1 MRINNNIAA
10 LNTYRQL
17 TNNTQAGSKSLEKLS
32 SGLRINKAGDD
43 AAGLAIS
50 EKMRSQITGLDQATR
65 NAQDGI
71 SLIQTAEGALGE
83 THSILKRM
91 RQLALQSATDTNAS
105 LDRSALQKELNQL
118 TTEINRIGNTT
129 EFNTKKL
136 LNGGGIETELQVNQN
151 VQGAGKAYVD
161 GQVLSSVTAATFTK
175 TGVNIKGVAAQWA
188 IDLSTASTSIAAGT
202 SAEADLKSYGTF
214 TFGDVTVTLKNK
226 NLDTTGTN
234 AGSSAVEAG
243 ATKNAVTVYID
254 NTSNSSTPV
263 TALTSAQIADAIV
276 KGLNASF
283 VSEGSQYAGF
293 KASLSGGSSGTII
306 IKANG
311 PQDSNQPIN
320 TGSKYNELKLSSTI
334 SGLSYV
340 NTAQNLATK
349 GVDAVRGQQ
358 VITFDKAIEMKDL
371 SIDFKVA
378 DSSGG
383 LTKTVTLQSGKDFA
397 VTYDAK
403 AQVAEIAKA
412 LNGNSTFS
420 EDWIASADGNKLS
433 FSLKADSIINEAT
446 LYAATVKAQSAQT
459 TTKGE
464 SSISIDNAIEV
475 GGRYIIDGQS
485 IEVVADANDER
496 ITQGKA
502 MLYSDDTVEVA
513 KRLETAIKV
522 NDQLSLKYSAQQV
535 GSNIRLTQNSEYE
548 SMNSTKAVANTNKDD
563 SFMANLQIGANYN
576 QSMTVNIEDMRSK
589 ALNIVSTIPSATL
602 KASDGAVASY
612 TRLQVVSDGISNAN
626 TEYALDISDF
636 TKASAAVSVLDDA
649 IAKVSDQRSQLGA
662 FQNRL
667 EHTIS
672 NLGTSSENLTAAE
685 SRVRD
690 VDMAAEM
697 MTYTK
702 NNILTQAA
710 QAMLAQ
716 ANQTP
721 QGVLQLLQ

>member
-17 TNNTQAGSKSLEKLS
+17 VNNTNAGSKSLEKLS

-50 EKMRSQITGLDQATR
+50 EKMRSQITGLDQASR

-71 SLIQTAEGALGE
+71 SLIQTAEGALAE
-83 THSILKRM
+83 THNILKRM
-91 RQLALQSATDTNAS
+91 RQLALQSSTDTNAS

-136 LNGGGIETELQVNQN
+136 LNGGGIESELPLNQS

-161 GQVLSSVTAATFTK
+161 GQVLGTTASNFTK
-175 TGVNIKGVAAQWA
+175 TGVNIKGVSAEWELNLTSA
-188 IDLSTASTSIAAGT
+188 SIAAGN

-214 TFGDVTVTLKNK
+214 TFGDVTVTIKNK
-226 NLDTTGTN
+226 NLDTNTTATAG
-234 AGSSAVEAG
+234 GSSAIEAG
-243 ATKNAVTVYID
+243 VTKNAVTVYID
-254 NTSNSSTPV
+254 NTLNTNGNITL
-263 TALTSAQIADAIV
+263 TAGQIADAIA

-293 KASLSGGSSGTII
+293 KATVSGGRITV
-306 IKANG
+306 KADG
-311 PQDSNQPIN
+311 PGVAATPIN
-320 TGSKYNELKLSSTI
+320 TGSQYNELKISSTVSGITSI
-334 SGLSYV
+334 S
-340 NTAQNLATK
+340 TASNITKK

-371 SIDFKVA
+371 KIDFRVA
-378 DSSGG
+378 TTSGPLG
-383 LTKTVTLQSGKDFA
+383 SAITLQSGKDFA
-397 VTYDAK
+397 VTSDAT
-403 AQVAEIAKA
+403 AQVVEIAKA
-412 LNGNSTFS
+412 LNGNTTFS
-420 EDWIASADGNKLS
+420 TNWIASADGNKLS
-433 FSLKADSIINEAT
+433 FSLKADSIINESS
-446 LYAATVKAQSAQT
+446 LIAATVKAQSAQT
-459 TTKGE
+459 ATKGE
-464 SSISIDNAIEV
+464 SSIAIDKAIEV

-485 IEVVADANDER
+485 IEVVADANDEK

-502 MLYSDDTVEVA
+502 IFYSDDTVEVA

-535 GSNIRLTQNSEYE
+535 GSNIRLTQNSNYE
-548 SMNSTKAVANTNKDD
+548 SMNSAEAIANTNKDD

-576 QSMTVNIEDMRSK
+576 QSMTVNIEDMRSRS
-589 ALNIVSTIPSATL
+589 LGIVSNKASDTL
-602 KASDGAVASY
+602 KASDGAVASF
-612 TRLQVVSDGISNAN
+612 TRTQVVSDGISNTN
-626 TEYALDISDF
+626 TEYALDISDYS
-636 TKASAAVSVLDDA
+636 KASAAVSVLDDA
-649 IAKVSDQRSQLGA
+649 IARVSDQRSQLGA

-690 VDMAAEM
+690 VDMASEM

-721 QGVLQLLQ
+721 QGVLQLLR

>member
-17 TNNTQAGSKSLEKLS
+17 VNNTNAGSKSLEKLS

-50 EKMRSQITGLDQATR
+50 EKMRSQITGLDQASR

-71 SLIQTAEGALGE
+71 SLIQTAEGALAE
-83 THSILKRM
+83 THNILKRM
-91 RQLALQSATDTNAS
+91 RQLALQSSTDTNAS

-136 LNGGGIETELQVNQN
+136 LNGGGIANDLPIAQS

-161 GQVLSSVTAATFTK
+161 GQVLSTTASTFTK
-175 TGVNIKGVAAQWA
+175 TGVNIKGVSAEWELNINGA
-188 IDLSTASTSIAAGT
+188 SIAAGS

-214 TFGDVTVTLKNK
+214 TFGDVTVTIKNK

-234 AGSSAVEAG
+234 GGSSAIEAG

-254 NTSNSSTPV
+254 NTSNSTGSV
-263 TALTSAQIADAIV
+263 TAPTSVQIADAIA

-283 VSEGSQYAGF
+283 IAEGSQYSGF
-293 KASLSGGSSGTII
+293 KATLSGGSILV
-306 IKANG
+306 KANG
-311 PQDSNQPIN
+311 PGDQNLPIN
-320 TGSKYNELKLSSTI
+320 TGSEFNELKVSSTVNGLTSI
-334 SGLSYV
+334 S
-340 NTAQNLATK
+340 TAANLTKK

-397 VTYDAK
+397 VTSDAT

-412 LNGNSTFS
+412 LNGNTTFS

-433 FSLKADSIINEAT
+433 FSLKADSIINESSLTAAT
-446 LYAATVKAQSAQT
+446 LAAKSAQT
-459 TTKGE
+459 ATKGE
-464 SSISIDNAIEV
+464 SSIEIDKVMEV
-475 GGRYIIDGQS
+475 GGRYIVDGQS
-485 IEVVADANDER
+485 IEVVADANDAK

-502 MLYSDDTVEVA
+502 IFYSDDTVEIA
-513 KRLETAIKV
+513 KRLESAIKV
-522 NDQLSLKYSAQQV
+522 NDDLSVKYKAQQV
-535 GSNIRLTQNSEYE
+535 GATIRLTQNENYE
-548 SMNSTKAVANTNKDD
+548 SMIGPKGVANTNKDD
-563 SFMANLQIGANYN
+563 TFNANLQIGANYN
-576 QSMTVNIEDMRSK
+576 QSMTVKIDDMRSGALGIVGDK
-589 ALNIVSTIPSATL
+589 ASSTIV
-602 KASDGAVASY
+602 ASDGAKATL
-612 TRLQVVSDGISNAN
+612 TRTKVVTDGTSNEA
-626 TEYALDISDF
+626 TQYALDISDF
-636 TKASAAVSVLDDA
+636 SKASAAVSVLDDA

-690 VDMAAEM
+690 VDMASEM

-721 QGVLQLLQ
+721 QGVLQLLR

>member
-161 GQVLSSVTAATFTK
+161 GQVLSSVTATTFTK
-175 TGVNIKGVAAQWA
+175 TGVNIKGVSAEWTL
-188 IDLSTASTSIAAGT
+188 DLTSASIAAGS

-214 TFGDVTVTLKNK
+214 TFGDVTVTIKNK
-226 NLDTTGTN
+226 NLDTTAT
-234 AGSSAVEAG
+234 AGGASAIEAG

-254 NTSNSSTPV
+254 NTSNTNTNV
-263 TALTSAQIADAIV
+263 TALTGGQIADAIV

-283 VSEGSQYAGF
+283 ISEGSQYAGF
-293 KASLSGGSSGTII
+293 KATLSGGSIV
-306 IKANG
+306 IKADG
-311 PQDSNQPIN
+311 PQDANMPIN
-320 TGSKYNELKLSSTI
+320 TGSQYNELKISSTVSGVTSI
-334 SGLSYV
+334 S
-340 NTAQNLATK
+340 TASNLKTK

-446 LYAATVKAQSAQT
+446 LTAATVKAQSAQT

-464 SSISIDNAIEV
+464 SSIAIDRAIEV
-475 GGRYIIDGQS
+475 GGRYIIDGQN
-485 IEVVADANDER
+485 IEVVADANDEK

-502 MLYSDDTVEVA
+502 IFYSDDTVEVA

-535 GSNIRLTQNSEYE
+535 GSNIRLTQNSNYE

-589 ALNIVSTIPSATL
+589 ALNIVSTIPSDTL

-721 QGVLQLLQ
+721 QGVLQLLK

>member
-17 TNNTQAGSKSLEKLS
+17 VNNTNAGSKSLEKLS

-50 EKMRSQITGLDQATR
+50 EKMRSQITGLDQASR

-71 SLIQTAEGALGE
+71 SLIQTAEGALAE
-83 THSILKRM
+83 THNILKRM

-136 LNGGGIETELQVNQN
+136 LNGGGIESELTLNQS

-161 GQVLSSVTAATFTK
+161 GQVLTATAVNFTK
-175 TGVNIKGVAAQWA
+175 TGVNIKGVSAEWA
-188 IDLSTASTSIAAGT
+188 LDLSAASIAAGT

-234 AGSSAVEAG
+234 GGTSAVEAG

-254 NTSNSSTPV
+254 NTSNSSASV
-263 TALTSAQIADAIV
+263 TAPTSAQIADAV
-276 KGLNASF
+276 AKGLNASF

-293 KASLSGGSSGTII
+293 KATLSGGTVVV
-306 IKANG
+306 KADG
-311 PQDSNQPIN
+311 AQDANMPIN
-320 TGSKYNELKLSSTI
+320 TGSKYNELKINSTV
-334 SGLSYV
+334 SGLSSIS
-340 NTAQNLATK
+340 TASNLKTK

-371 SIDFKVA
+371 KVDFQVA
-378 DSSGG
+378 DSTGA
-383 LTKTVTLQSGKDFA
+383 LAAAITLQAGKDFA
-397 VTYDAK
+397 VTSDAT

-420 EDWIASADGNKLS
+420 DNWVASSDGNKLS
-433 FSLKADSIINEAT
+433 FQLKPDSIINEASLT
-446 LYAATVKAQSAQT
+446 AATVKSQTAQT
-459 TTKGE
+459 ATKGE
-464 SSISIDNAIEV
+464 SSISIDKAIEV
-475 GGRYIIDGQS
+475 GGRYIIDGES
-485 IEVVADANDER
+485 IEVVADAADIK

-502 MLYSDDTVEVA
+502 IFYSDDTVEVA
-513 KRLETAIKV
+513 KRLESAIKV
-522 NDQLSLKYSAQQV
+522 NDNLSVKYSAQQV
-535 GSNIRLTQNSEYE
+535 GGTIRLTQNENYE
-548 SMNSTKAVANTNKDD
+548 SMNAPKGVANTNKDD
-563 SFMANLQIGANYN
+563 TFNANLQIGANYS
-576 QSMTVNIEDMRSK
+576 QSMTVKIDDMRSEALGIVGDK
-589 ALNIVSTIPSATL
+589 ASSTIV
-602 KASDGAVASY
+602 ASDGAKATL
-612 TRLQVVSDGISNAN
+612 TRTKVVTDGTSNEA
-626 TEYALDISDF
+626 TQYALDISDF
-636 TKASAAVSVLDDA
+636 SKASAAVSVLDDA

-690 VDMAAEM
+690 VDMASEM

-721 QGVLQLLQ
+721 QGVLQLLR

>member
-136 LNGGGIETELQVNQN
+136 LNGGGIDTELQVTQN

-161 GQVLSSVTAATFTK
+161 GQVLGPATATFTK
-175 TGVNIKGVAAQWA
+175 TGVNIKGASAEWTL
-188 IDLSTASTSIAAGT
+188 DLSSVSIAAGN

-226 NLDTTGTN
+226 NLDTNTAAGGT
-234 AGSSAVEAG
+234 SAIEAG
-243 ATKNAVTVYID
+243 VTKNAVTVYID
-254 NTSNSSTPV
+254 NTSNSTSNIT
-263 TALTSAQIADAIV
+263 LTSGQIADAIT

-293 KASLSGGSSGTII
+293 KATLSGSRILV
-306 IKANG
+306 KADG
-311 PQDSNQPIN
+311 PQAANMPIN
-320 TGSKYNELKLSSTI
+320 TGSQYNELKISSTLSGIASI
-334 SGLSYV
+334 S
-340 NTAQNLATK
+340 TASNLKTK

-371 SIDFKVA
+371 FIDFKVA
-378 DSSGG
+378 NTSGNLG
-383 LTKTVTLQSGKDFA
+383 ATAITLQSGKDFA
-397 VTYDAK
+397 VTSDAT

-412 LNGNSTFS
+412 LNGNTTFS
-420 EDWIASADGNKLS
+420 TNWIASADGNKLS
-433 FSLKADSIINEAT
+433 FSLKADSIINEST
-446 LYAATVKAQSAQT
+446 LQAAIVKAQSAQT
-459 TTKGE
+459 ATKGE
-464 SSISIDNAIEV
+464 SSIAIDRAIEV

-485 IEVVADANDER
+485 IEVVADANDEK

-502 MLYSDDTVEVA
+502 IFYSDDTVEVA

-522 NDQLSLKYSAQQV
+522 NDELSLKYSAQQV
-535 GSNIRLTQNSEYE
+535 GSNIRLTQNSNYE
-548 SMNSTKAVANTNKDD
+548 SMNSAKAIANTNKDD

-576 QSMTVNIEDMRSK
+576 QSMTVNIEDMRSR
-589 ALNIVSTIPSATL
+589 ALGIVSNKASDTL
-602 KASDGAVASY
+602 KASDGAVASF
-612 TRLQVVSDGISNAN
+612 TRTQVVSDGISNTN
-626 TEYALDISDF
+626 TEYALDISDYS
-636 TKASAAVSVLDDA
+636 KASAAVSVLDDA
-649 IAKVSDQRSQLGA
+649 IARVSDQRSQLGA